1 MTVFNFQLK
10 NAYLC
15 KSLNLVINHPIII
28 LIIMKIKLL
37 PLFAIVALV
46 ATACDNTPKP
56 EQPQE
61 PVQQTTNLSDKY
73 AEYTLT
79 TSIDHLSEGELEM
92 LGLLFEAADIMDNL
106 FWQENYGDKE
116 ELMNRIGDNAD
127 IKKLA
132 TIAYGPWDGLDGNKP
147 FVEGIG
153 EKPAGAQFYP
163 ADMTEEEWNALDDPN
178 KTSQYTMIVRDDD
191 GNLKCVWYHDYF
203 EQQIKKAASL
213 LDDASELA
221 GDEEFAEY
229 LRLRA
234 KALRTDDYLESD
246 MQWMDVRNNN
256 IDMVIGPIENY
267 TDARYGIKAS
277 HEAFILVKDQ
287 EWTKQL
293 ARYAA
298 FVPELQKQLPV
309 PAEYKK
315 EVPGSDVDLAAYDV
329 VYYAGD
335 CNANSK
341 TIAINLPNDERVQLQ
356 RGTRKLQLKNA
367 MQAKFDKILEPISK
381 ELMTP
386 ESMEHIKFDAFFANV
401 MFHETAHGMGI
412 KNTITGKG
420 TVREALGNQYNAL
433 EEAKADVLGLYLV
446 TKLAEM
452 GEYTNTTMEDNYTT
466 FMAGIFRS
474 VRFGAASAH
483 GKANMLTFN
492 YFQNEGAFVRNEEG
506 KYAIDFEKMKV
517 AVEKLAGDILKHQG
531 DGDYEA
537 TKTWMGEMTVIQPTL
552 QADLDKVNAA
562 GIPTDIYFNMGPQVL
577 LK

>member
-1 MTVFNFQLK
+1 
-10 NAYLC
+10 
-15 KSLNLVINHPIII
+15 
-28 LIIMKIKLL
+28 MKIKHLTL
-37 PLFAIVALV
+37 IAALAIG
-46 ATACDNTPKP
+46 ATACDNNKP
-56 EQPQE
+56 EQPVEPAQQQE
-61 PVQQTTNLSDKY
+61 THLADKY

-79 TSIDHLSEGELEM
+79 TDISHLSDNEREM
-92 LGLLFEAADIMDNL
+92 LGLLFEAADIMDDL
-106 FWQENYGDKE
+106 FWQENCGDRE
-116 ELMNRIGDNAD
+116 QLMDLIGDNAD
-127 IKKLA
+127 IRKLA
-132 TIAYGPWDGLDGNKP
+132 TIAYGPWDGLDGNRP

-153 EKPAGAQFYP
+153 PKPAGAMFYP
-163 ADMTEEEWNALDDPN
+163 IDMTDDEWNAFSDPN
-178 KTSQYTMIVRDDD
+178 KTSQYTMIVRDAD

-203 EQQIKKAASL
+203 AEKIKKAASL

-221 GDEEFAEY
+221 GDEEFATY
-229 LRLRA
+229 LKLRA

-256 IDMVIGPIENY
+256 IDMVVGPIENY

-309 PAEYKK
+309 PAEYKR

-341 TIAINLPNDERVQLQ
+341 TIAINLPNDERVQLE

-367 MQAKFDKILEPISK
+367 MQAKFEKILYPIS
-381 ELMTP
+381 EVLMTP

-412 KNTITGKG
+412 KNTIDGKG

-452 GEYTNTTMEDNYTT
+452 GEYTNTTMEDNYVT

-483 GKANMLTFN
+483 GRANMLTFN
-492 YFQNEGAFVRNEEG
+492 YFQNEGAFVRNDDG
-506 KYAIDFEKMKV
+506 RYAIDFDKMKL
-517 AVEKLAGDILKHQG
+517 AVEKLAGDILMHQG
-531 DGDYEA
+531 NGDYEA
-537 TKTWMGEMTVIQPTL
+537 TKAWMQENNVIKPEL
-552 QADLDKVNAA
+552 QGDLDRVNAA

>member
-1 MTVFNFQLK
+1 
-10 NAYLC
+10 
-15 KSLNLVINHPIII
+15 
-28 LIIMKIKLL
+28 MKIKHL
-37 PLFAIVALV
+37 AIIAVVALV
-46 ATACDNTPKP
+46 ATACGNKKV

-61 PVQQTTNLSDKY
+61 PVQEQTTNLSDKY

-79 TSIDHLSEGELEM
+79 TDISHLSDNEREM
-92 LGLLFEAADIMDNL
+92 LRLLFEAADIMDGL
-106 FWQENYGDKE
+106 FWKENYGDKE
-116 ELMNRIGDNAD
+116 ELMACIGDNAD
-127 IKKLA
+127 LCKLA

-153 EKPAGAQFYP
+153 PKPAGAQFYP
-163 ADMTEEEWNALDDPN
+163 ADMTEEEWNAFDDPN
-178 KTSQYTMIVRDDD
+178 KTSQYTMIVRDEN
-191 GNLKCVWYHDYF
+191 GALKCVWYHDYF
-203 EQQIKKAASL
+203 AEQIKKAASL

-256 IDMVIGPIENY
+256 VDLVIGPIENY

-277 HEAFILVKDQ
+277 HEAFILIKDQ

-309 PAEYKK
+309 PEEYKK

-367 MQAKFDKILEPISK
+367 MQAKFDKILAPIS
-381 ELMTP
+381 EVLMTP

-492 YFQNEGAFVRNEEG
+492 YFQNEGAFVCTEDGR
-506 KYAIDFEKMKV
+506 YAIDFDKMKV

-537 TKTWMGEMTVIQPTL
+537 TKAWMGEMSVIKPEL
-552 QADLDKVNAA
+552 QADLDRVNEA
-562 GIPTDIYFNMGPQVL
+562 GIPVDIYYNMGPDVL

>member
-1 MTVFNFQLK
+1 
-10 NAYLC
+10 
-15 KSLNLVINHPIII
+15 
-28 LIIMKIKLL
+28 MKIKYL
-37 PLFAIVALV
+37 AIIAAVAVV
-46 ATACDNTPKP
+46 ATACGNKKT
-56 EQPQE
+56 EQPVE
-61 PVQQTTNLSDKY
+61 PVQEQTTNLSDKY

-79 TSIDHLSEGELEM
+79 SDISHLSENEREM
-92 LGLLFEAADIMDNL
+92 LSLLFEAADIMDNL
-106 FWQENYGDKE
+106 FWMENYGDKE

-127 IKKLA
+127 LRKMASI
-132 TIAYGPWDGLDGNKP
+132 TYGAWDGLDGNKP

-163 ADMTEEEWNALDDPN
+163 VDMTEEEWNAFDDPD
-178 KTSQYTMIVRDDD
+178 KTSQYTMIVRDEN
-191 GNLKCVWYHDYF
+191 GALKCVWYHDYF

-277 HEAFILVKDQ
+277 HEAFILIKDQ

-309 PAEYKK
+309 PDEYKK
-315 EVPGSDVDLAAYDV
+315 EVPGSDVDLAAYDA

-367 MQAKFDKILEPISK
+367 MQAKFDKILEPIAK

-420 TVREALGNQYNAL
+420 SVHSALGNQYNAI

-492 YFQNEGAFVRNEEG
+492 YFQNEGAFTRDENG
-506 KYAIDFEKMKV
+506 RYAIDFDKMKV
-517 AVEKLAGDILKHQG
+517 AVEKLAGDILKCQG
-531 DGDYEA
+531 NGDYDA
-537 TKTWMGEMTVIQPTL
+537 AKAWLGEMSVIRPEL
-552 QADLDKVNAA
+552 QADLDRVNEA
-562 GIPTDIYFNMGPQVL
+562 GIPVDIYYNMGPDVL

>member
-1 MTVFNFQLK
+1 MAIMT
-10 NAYLC
+10 A
-15 KSLNLVINHPIII
+15 
-28 LIIMKIKLL
+28 
-37 PLFAIVALV
+37 
-46 ATACDNTPKP
+46 ACDNSKP
-56 EQPQE
+56 EPTPE

-79 TSIDHLSEGELEM
+79 TDITHLSDNERQM
-92 LGLLFEAADIMDNL
+92 LPLLFEAADIMEGL
-106 FWQENYGDKE
+106 FWKENYGDKD

-127 IKKLA
+127 LRKMASI
-132 TIAYGPWDGLDGNKP
+132 TYGAWDGLDGNKP

-153 EKPAGAQFYP
+153 EKPAGARFYP
-163 ADMTEEEWNALDDPN
+163 ADMTEEEWNAFDDPN
-178 KTSQYTMIVRDDD
+178 KTSQYTMIVRDEK
-191 GNLKCVWYHDYF
+191 GALSCVWYHDYF
-203 EQQIKKAASL
+203 AEQVEKAATL
-213 LDDASELA
+213 LEQASELA
-221 GDEEFAEY
+221 GDPEFSQY
-229 LRLRA
+229 LKLRA
-234 KALRTDDYLESD
+234 TALRTDDYLESD

-267 TDARYGIKAS
+267 TDSRYGIKAA
-277 HEAFILVKDQ
+277 HEAFILIKDQ

-293 ARYAA
+293 TRYASL
-298 FVPELQKQLPV
+298 VPELQKQLPV

-315 EVPGSDVDLAAYDV
+315 EVPGSDVDLAAYDA

-356 RGTRKLQLKNA
+356 RGTRKLQLKNT
-367 MQAKFDKILEPISK
+367 MQAKFDKILQPIS
-381 ELMTP
+381 EALMTP

-412 KNTITGKG
+412 KNTVTGKG
-420 TVREALGNQYNAL
+420 TVREALSNQYNAI

-452 GEYTNTTMEDNYTT
+452 GEYTTTTMEDNYTT

-492 YFQNEGAFVRNEEG
+492 YFQNENAFVRNEDG
-506 KYAIDFEKMKV
+506 RYAIDFDKMKV
-517 AVEKLAGDILKHQG
+517 AVEKLAGEILLHQG
-531 DGDYEA
+531 NGDYEA
-537 TKTWMGEMTVIQPTL
+537 TKAWMGELTVIKPEL
-552 QADLDKVNAA
+552 QADLDHVNEA
-562 GIPTDIYFNMGPQVL
+562 GIPVDIYFNMGPKVL

>member
-1 MTVFNFQLK
+1 
-10 NAYLC
+10 
-15 KSLNLVINHPIII
+15 
-28 LIIMKIKLL
+28 MKIKHL
-37 PLFAIVALV
+37 AMIITAALMV
-46 ATACDNTPKP
+46 SACNNAPKQQPTA
-56 EQPQE
+56 QPQ
-61 PVQQTTNLSDKY
+61 TKLIDKY

-79 TSIDHLSEGELEM
+79 SDISHLSENELEM
-92 LGLLFEAADIMDNL
+92 LPLLFEAADIMEEL
-106 FWQENYGDKE
+106 FWLENYGNKG
-116 ELMNRIGDNAD
+116 ELMAKIAD
-127 IKKLA
+127 PDLRRFACI
-132 TIAYGPWDGLDGNKP
+132 TYGPWDGLDNNKP
-147 FVEGIG
+147 FVEGVG

-163 ADMTEEEWNALDDPN
+163 VDMTEEEWNAFDDPDKN
-178 KTSQYTMIVRDDD
+178 SQYTMIVRDEN
-191 GNLKCVWYHDYF
+191 GALKCVWYHDF
-203 EQQIKKAASL
+203 FAEQIRKAASL

-246 MQWMDVRNNN
+246 MRWMDVRNNN
-256 IDMVIGPIENY
+256 IDMVVGPIENY

-277 HEAFILVKDQ
+277 HEAFILIKDQ

-309 PAEYKK
+309 PEEYKK
-315 EVPGSDVDLAAYDV
+315 EVPGSDVDLAAYDA

-341 TIAINLPNDERVQLQ
+341 TIAINLPNDERVQLE

-367 MQAKFDKILEPISK
+367 MQAKFEKILVPIAQT
-381 ELMTP
+381 LMTP

-420 TVREALGNQYNAL
+420 SVHSALGNLYNAI

-452 GEYTNTTMEDNYTT
+452 GEYTTTDLVDNYTT
-466 FMAGIFRS
+466 FLAGIFRS

-483 GKANMLTFN
+483 GKANMIEFN
-492 YFQNEGAFVRNEEG
+492 YFEDMGAFTRNEQG
-506 KYAIDFEKMKV
+506 QYAIDFEKMKV
-517 AVEKLAGDILKHQG
+517 AVEKLAGDILVNQG
-531 DGDYEA
+531 NGDYEA
-537 TKTWMGEMTVIQPTL
+537 TKAWMEQRMIIKPEL
-552 QADLDKVNAA
+552 QADLDRVNNA
-562 GIPTDIYFNMGPQVL
+562 GIPVDIYYNMGPEVL
-577 LK
+577 LKK

>member
-1 MTVFNFQLK
+1 
-10 NAYLC
+10 
-15 KSLNLVINHPIII
+15 
-28 LIIMKIKLL
+28 MKIKHLA
-37 PLFAIVALV
+37 FVAIVALV
-46 ATACDNTPKP
+46 ATACGNKTT
-56 EQPQE
+56 EQPKEE
-61 PVQQTTNLSDKY
+61 PVQQTNLSDKY

-79 TSIDHLSEGELEM
+79 TDISHLSDNEREM
-92 LGLLFEAADIMDNL
+92 LQLLFEAADIMDGL
-106 FWQENYGDKE
+106 FWQENYGDNA
-116 ELMNRIGDNAD
+116 ELMARIGDNPD
-127 IKKLA
+127 LIKLA
-132 TIAYGPWDGLDGNKP
+132 TIAYGPWDGLDGNKS

-153 EKPAGAQFYP
+153 PKPAGAQFYP
-163 ADMTEEEWNALDDPN
+163 VDMTDEEWNAFDDPN
-178 KTSQYTMIVRDDD
+178 KTSQYTMIVRDEN
-191 GNLKCVWYHDYF
+191 GALKCVWYHDYF
-203 EQQIKKAASL
+203 AEQIKRTASL

-221 GDEEFAEY
+221 GDEEFSEY
-229 LRLRA
+229 LKLRA
-234 KALRTDDYLESD
+234 KALRTDEYFESD

-267 TDARYGIKAS
+267 TDARFGIKAA
-277 HEAFILVKDQ
+277 HEAFILIKDQ

-293 ARYAA
+293 ARYAQ

-309 PAEYKK
+309 PEEYKK

-341 TIAINLPNDERVQLQ
+341 TIAINLPNDECVQLQ

-367 MQAKFDKILEPISK
+367 MQAKFEKILDPIAK

-412 KNTITGKG
+412 KETITGKG
-420 TVREALGNQYNAL
+420 SVREALGNQYSAI

-492 YFQNEGAFVRNEEG
+492 YFQNEGAFTRNENG
-506 KYAIDFEKMKV
+506 LYAIDFEKMKV
-517 AVEKLAGDILKHQG
+517 AVEKLAGDILKCQG
-531 DGDYEA
+531 NGDYEA
-537 TKTWMGEMTVIQPTL
+537 AKAWMGEMSVIHPEL
-552 QADLDKVNAA
+552 QADLDRVNEA
-562 GIPTDIYFNMGPQVL
+562 GIPVDIYFNMGPDVL

>member
-1 MTVFNFQLK
+1 
-10 NAYLC
+10 
-15 KSLNLVINHPIII
+15 
-28 LIIMKIKLL
+28 MKIKLL
-37 PLFAIVALV
+37 SLVAIVAL
-46 ATACDNTPKP
+46 AFTACDNKKP
-56 EQPQE
+56 EQTE
-61 PVQQTTNLSDKY
+61 PSKQKKTEKAEQSEQSKPIEPSEQMTTPTTNLSDKY

-79 TSIDHLSEGELEM
+79 TDISHLSKNEKKM
-92 LGLLFEAADIMDNL
+92 LSLLFEAADIMDGL
-106 FWQENYGDKE
+106 FWRENYGDKE
-116 ELMNRIGDNAD
+116 ELMVKIGDNDD

-132 TIAYGPWDGLDGNKP
+132 TIAYGPWDGLNDNKP
-147 FVEGIG
+147 FVEGMG
-153 EKPAGAQFYP
+153 PKPAGAQFYP
-163 ADMTEEEWNALDDPN
+163 ADMTDKEWEAFNDPN

-203 EQQIKKAASL
+203 EQQIEKAASL
-213 LDDASELA
+213 LDEASKLA
-221 GDEEFAEY
+221 GDKEFANY
-229 LRLRA
+229 LKLRA

-277 HEAFILVKDQ
+277 HEAFILIKDQ

-293 ARYAA
+293 ARYAS

-367 MQAKFDKILEPISK
+367 MQAKFEKILEPIAK

-386 ESMEHIKFDAFFANV
+386 ESMQHIKFDAFFANV

-492 YFQNEGAFVRNEEG
+492 YFQKEGAFVRNADG
-506 KYAIDFEKMKV
+506 RYAIDFVKMKA
-517 AVEKLAGDILKHQG
+517 AVEKLAGDILQCQG
-531 DGDYEA
+531 NGDYEA
-537 TKTWMGEMTVIQPTL
+537 TKAWMGEMSVIKPEL

-562 GIPTDIYFNMGPQVL
+562 GIPTDIYFNMGPDVL

>member
-1 MTVFNFQLK
+1 
-10 NAYLC
+10 
-15 KSLNLVINHPIII
+15 
-28 LIIMKIKLL
+28 MKIKYL
-37 PLFAIVALV
+37 AIIAVVALV
-46 ATACDNTPKP
+46 ATSCDNKKP
-56 EQPQE
+56 EPVQE
-61 PVQQTTNLSDKY
+61 PVQEETTHLSDKY

-79 TSIDHLSEGELEM
+79 TDISHLSDNEKEM
-92 LGLLFEAADIMDNL
+92 LQLLFEAADIMDGL
-106 FWQENYGDKE
+106 FWRENYGDKD
-116 ELMNRIGDNAD
+116 ELMTKIGDNAD

-153 EKPAGAQFYP
+153 SKPAGAQFYP
-163 ADMTEEEWNALDDPN
+163 VDMTEEEWNALDDPN
-178 KTSQYTMIVRDDD
+178 KTSQYTVIVRDEN
-191 GNLKCVWYHDYF
+191 GALKCVWYHDYF
-203 EQQIKKAASL
+203 AEQIKKAASL

-256 IDMVIGPIENY
+256 VDMVIGPIENY

-277 HEAFILVKDQ
+277 HEAFILIKDQ

-309 PAEYKK
+309 PEKYKK
-315 EVPGSDVDLAAYDV
+315 EVPGSDVDLAAYDA

-356 RGTRKLQLKNA
+356 RGTRKLQLTNS
-367 MQAKFDKILEPISK
+367 MQAKFDKILEPIAK

-386 ESMEHIKFDAFFANV
+386 ESMENIKFDAFFANV

-446 TKLAEM
+446 TKLSEM
-452 GEYTNTTMEDNYTT
+452 GVYTNTTMEDNYTT

-506 KYAIDFEKMKV
+506 RYAIDFEKMKV
-517 AVEKLAGDILKHQG
+517 AVEKLAGDILMHQG

-537 TKTWMGEMTVIQPTL
+537 TKAWMGEMSVIKPEL
-552 QADLDKVNAA
+552 QADLDRVNAA

>member
-1 MTVFNFQLK
+1 MNIKHLT
-10 NAYLC
+10 
-15 KSLNLVINHPIII
+15 
-28 LIIMKIKLL
+28 LI
-37 PLFAIVALV
+37 AAVALV
-46 ATACDNTPKP
+46 VTACGNKTT
-56 EQPQE
+56 EQQPTE
-61 PVQQTTNLSDKY
+61 PVQQQTQLSDKY

-79 TSIDHLSEGELEM
+79 TDISHLSDNEREM

-106 FWQENYGDKE
+106 FWLENYGDNA
-116 ELMNRIGDNAD
+116 ELMARIADNPD
-127 IKKLA
+127 LVKMA
-132 TIAYGPWDGLDGNKP
+132 TITYGAWDGLDGNKP

-153 EKPAGAQFYP
+153 PKPAGAQFYP
-163 ADMTEEEWNALDDPN
+163 LDMTEEEWEAFDDPDKN
-178 KTSQYTMIVRDDD
+178 SQYTMIVRDDE

-203 EQQIKKAASL
+203 AEQINKAASL

-234 KALRTDDYLESD
+234 KALRTDDYFESD

-267 TDARYGIKAS
+267 TDARYGIKSA

-298 FVPELQKQLPV
+298 YVPELQKQLPV
-309 PAEYKK
+309 PEEYKK
-315 EVPGSDVDLAAYDV
+315 EVPGADVDLAAYDV

-341 TIAINLPNDERVQLQ
+341 TIAINLPNDERVQLA
-356 RGTRKLQLKNA
+356 RGTRKLQLKNS
-367 MQAKFDKILEPISK
+367 MQAKFDKILVPIAE

-420 TVREALGNQYNAL
+420 TVREALANQYSAI

-452 GEYTNTTMEDNYTT
+452 GVYTNTTMEDNYTT

-492 YFQNEGAFVRNEEG
+492 YFQNEGAFTRNEDG
-506 KYAIDFEKMKV
+506 KYAIDFEKMKA
-517 AVEKLAGDILKHQG
+517 AVEKLAGDILKCQG
-531 DGDYEA
+531 NGDYEA
-537 TKTWMGEMTVIQPTL
+537 AKAWMAEMSVIHPEL
-552 QADLDKVNAA
+552 QADLDRVNAA
-562 GIPTDIYFNMGPQVL
+562 GIPTDIYFNMGPDVL

>member
-1 MTVFNFQLK
+1 MRIK
-10 NAYLC
+10 YL
-15 KSLNLVINHPIII
+15 
-28 LIIMKIKLL
+28 
-37 PLFAIVALV
+37 AIVAAVALV
-46 ATACDNTPKP
+46 ATACDNKKP
-56 EQPQE
+56 EPVQE
-61 PVQQTTNLSDKY
+61 PVQEQTTHLSDKY

-79 TSIDHLSEGELEM
+79 TNIDHLSDNEREM
-92 LGLLFEAADIMDNL
+92 LRLLFEAADIMDGL
-106 FWQENYGDKE
+106 FWNENYGDKD
-116 ELMNRIGDNAD
+116 ELMAKIGDNAD

-153 EKPAGAQFYP
+153 PKPAGAQFYP
-163 ADMTEEEWNALDDPN
+163 ADMTEEEWNAFDDPN
-178 KTSQYTMIVRDDD
+178 KTSQYTMIVRDEN
-191 GNLKCVWYHDYF
+191 GALKCVWYHDYF
-203 EQQIKKAASL
+203 AEQIEKAATL
-213 LDDASELA
+213 LEQASELA
-221 GDEEFAEY
+221 GDPEFGQY
-229 LRLRA
+229 LKLRA
-234 KALRTDDYLESD
+234 QALRSDDYLESD

-293 ARYAA
+293 ARYAS
-298 FVPELQKQLPV
+298 FVPKLQKQLPV
-309 PAEYKK
+309 PAQYKR
-315 EVPGSDVDLAAYDV
+315 ETPGSDVDLAAYDV

-367 MQAKFDKILEPISK
+367 MQAKFDKILDPISK

-386 ESMEHIKFDAFFANV
+386 ESLEHIKFDAFFANV

-492 YFQNEGAFVRNEEG
+492 YFQNEGAFVRNEQG

-517 AVEKLAGDILKHQG
+517 AVEKLAGDILQHQG
-531 DGDYEA
+531 NGDYEA
-537 TKTWMGEMTVIQPTL
+537 TKAWMGEMTVIKPEL
-552 QADLDKVNAA
+552 QADLDRVNAA

>member
-1 MTVFNFQLK
+1 
-10 NAYLC
+10 
-15 KSLNLVINHPIII
+15 
-28 LIIMKIKLL
+28 MKIKLL
-37 PLFAIVALV
+37 PLVAIVALV
-46 ATACDNTPKP
+46 ATACGNKKT
-56 EQPQE
+56 EQPTE
-61 PVQQTTNLSDKY
+61 PVQEQTKLSDKY
-73 AEYTLT
+73 ALYTLT
-79 TSIDHLSEGELEM
+79 TDISHLSENEKEM
-92 LGLLFEAADIMDNL
+92 LPLLFEAADIMDQL
-106 FWQENYGDKE
+106 FWMENYGDKA
-116 ELMNRIGDNAD
+116 ELMAKIGDNED
-127 IKKLA
+127 LKKLA
-132 TIAYGPWDGLDGNKP
+132 NIAYGPWDGLDGNKP

-153 EKPAGAQFYP
+153 PKPAGAQFYP
-163 ADMTEEEWNALDDPN
+163 VDMTEEEWNAFDDPN
-178 KTSQYTMIVRDDD
+178 KTSQYTMIVRDEN
-191 GNLKCVWYHDYF
+191 GALKCVWYHDYF
-203 EQQIKKAASL
+203 DQQIKKAASL

-246 MQWMDVRNNN
+246 MRWMDVRNNN

-277 HEAFILVKDQ
+277 HEAFILIKDQ

-309 PAEYKK
+309 PEEYKK

-341 TIAINLPNDERVQLQ
+341 TIAINLPNDERVQLE

-367 MQAKFDKILEPISK
+367 MQAKFDKILEPLSK
-381 ELMTP
+381 ELMTS

-420 TVREALGNQYNAL
+420 SVHSALGNQYNAI

-446 TKLAEM
+446 TKLSEM

-492 YFQNEGAFVRNEEG
+492 YFQNEGAFVRNEDG
-506 KYAIDFEKMKV
+506 RYAIDFEKMKV

-531 DGDYEA
+531 NGDYEV
-537 TKTWMGEMTVIQPTL
+537 TKAWLGENCVIHPEL
-552 QADLDKVNAA
+552 QADLDRVNAL
-562 GIPTDIYFNMGPQVL
+562 GIPVDIYYNMGPQVL

>member
-1 MTVFNFQLK
+1 
-10 NAYLC
+10 
-15 KSLNLVINHPIII
+15 
-28 LIIMKIKLL
+28 MKIKYL
-37 PLFAIVALV
+37 AIIAAVAVV
-46 ATACDNTPKP
+46 ATACGNKKT
-56 EQPQE
+56 EQPVE
-61 PVQQTTNLSDKY
+61 PVQEQTTNLSDKY

-79 TSIDHLSEGELEM
+79 SDISHLSENEREM
-92 LGLLFEAADIMDNL
+92 LSLLFEAADIMDNL
-106 FWQENYGDKE
+106 FWMENYGDKE

-127 IKKLA
+127 LRKMASI
-132 TIAYGPWDGLDGNKP
+132 TYGAWDGLDGNKP

-163 ADMTEEEWNALDDPN
+163 VDMTEEEWNAFDDPD
-178 KTSQYTMIVRDDD
+178 KTSQYTMIVRDEN
-191 GNLKCVWYHDYF
+191 GALKCVWYHDYF

-277 HEAFILVKDQ
+277 HEAFILIKDQ

-309 PAEYKK
+309 PDEYKK
-315 EVPGSDVDLAAYDV
+315 EVPGSDVDLAAYDA

-356 RGTRKLQLKNA
+356 RGTRKLQLKNS
-367 MQAKFDKILEPISK
+367 MQAKFDKILEPIAK

-420 TVREALGNQYNAL
+420 SVHSALGNQYNAI

-492 YFQNEGAFVRNEEG
+492 YFQNEGAFTRDENG
-506 KYAIDFEKMKV
+506 RYAIDFDKMKV
-517 AVEKLAGDILKHQG
+517 AVEKLAGDILKCQG
-531 DGDYEA
+531 NGDYDA
-537 TKTWMGEMTVIQPTL
+537 AKAWLGEMSVIRPEL
-552 QADLDKVNAA
+552 QADLDRVNEA
-562 GIPTDIYFNMGPQVL
+562 GIPVDIYYNMGPDVL

>member
-1 MTVFNFQLK
+1 MLITIPN
-10 NAYLC
+10 Y
-15 KSLNLVINHPIII
+15 
-28 LIIMKIKLL
+28 IIMKIKHLL
-37 PLFAIVALV
+37 IIAALAIG
-46 ATACDNTPKP
+46 ATACDNTSKP

-61 PVQQTTNLSDKY
+61 PAQPTTNLSDKY

-79 TSIDHLSEGELEM
+79 TDISHLSENEREM
-92 LGLLFEAADIMDNL
+92 LSLLFEAADIMEDL
-106 FWQENYGDKE
+106 FWQENYGDKN
-116 ELMNRIGDNAD
+116 ELMDKIGDNAD
-127 IKKLA
+127 LKKMA
-132 TIAYGPWDGLDGNKP
+132 SITYGAWDGLDNNKP

-163 ADMTEEEWNALDDPN
+163 ADMIEEEWEAFADPDKN
-178 KTSQYTMIVRDDD
+178 SQYTMIVRDEE

-221 GDEEFAEY
+221 GDEEFATY
-229 LRLRA
+229 LALRA
-234 KALRTDDYLESD
+234 KALRTDDYFESD

-256 IDMVIGPIENY
+256 VDLVIGPIENY

-277 HEAFILVKDQ
+277 HEAFILIKDQ

-298 FVPELQKQLPV
+298 YVPELQKQLPV

-315 EVPGSDVDLAAYDV
+315 EVPGADLDLAAYDA

-341 TIAINLPNDERVQLQ
+341 TIAINLPNDERVQLK
-356 RGTRKLQLKNA
+356 RGTRKLQLKNS
-367 MQAKFDKILEPISK
+367 MQAKFDKILVPIAN

-420 TVREALGNQYNAL
+420 TVREALGNQYSAI

-452 GEYTNTTMEDNYTT
+452 GVYTNTTMEDNYTT

-492 YFQNEGAFVRNEEG
+492 YFQNEGAFTRDENG
-506 KYAIDFEKMKV
+506 RYAIDFEKMKV
-517 AVEKLAGDILKHQG
+517 AVERLAGDILQCPG
-531 DGDYEA
+531 NGDYEA
-537 TKTWMGEMTVIQPTL
+537 AKAWMAEMSVIKPEL
-552 QADLDKVNAA
+552 QADLDRVNDS

-577 LK
+577 LR

>member
-1 MTVFNFQLK
+1 MDVDKSNNLNTNNMKFK
-10 NAYLC
+10 YL
-15 KSLNLVINHPIII
+15 
-28 LIIMKIKLL
+28 
-37 PLFAIVALV
+37 ALV
-46 ATACDNTPKP
+46 AVVTVAVAACGNKKV
-56 EQPQE
+56 EQTQE
-61 PVQQTTNLSDKY
+61 PVQEPTTNLSDKY

-79 TSIDHLSEGELEM
+79 TDISHLSENEREM
-92 LGLLFEAADIMDNL
+92 LPLLFEAADIMDDL
-106 FWQENYGDKE
+106 FWMENYGDKD
-116 ELMNRIGDNAD
+116 ELMAKIGDNAD
-127 IKKLA
+127 LRKMANI
-132 TIAYGPWDGLDGNKP
+132 TYGPWDGLDANKP

-153 EKPAGAQFYP
+153 EKPAGARFYP
-163 ADMTEEEWNALDDPN
+163 VDMTEEEWNAFEDPDKN
-178 KTSQYTMIVRDDD
+178 SQYTMIVRDEE

-246 MQWMDVRNNN
+246 MRWMDVRNNN

-341 TIAINLPNDERVQLQ
+341 TIAINLPNDERVQLE

-367 MQAKFDKILEPISK
+367 MQAKFDKILMPIAQ

-386 ESMEHIKFDAFFANV
+386 ESMEHIKFDAFFSNV

-420 TVREALGNQYNAL
+420 TVREALSNQYNAL

-452 GEYTNTTMEDNYTT
+452 GEYTTTTMEDNYTT

-506 KYAIDFEKMKV
+506 RYAIDFEKMKA
-517 AVEKLAGDILKHQG
+517 AVEKLAGDILQHQG

-537 TKTWMGEMTVIQPTL
+537 VKAWMGEMSVIKPEL
-552 QADLDKVNAA
+552 QADLDRVNEA
-562 GIPTDIYFNMGPQVL
+562 GVPVDIYYNMGPDVL

>member
-1 MTVFNFQLK
+1 
-10 NAYLC
+10 
-15 KSLNLVINHPIII
+15 
-28 LIIMKIKLL
+28 MKIKHLL
-37 PLFAIVALV
+37 IIAALAIG

-61 PVQQTTNLSDKY
+61 PAQPANNLSDKY

-79 TSIDHLSEGELEM
+79 TDISHLSDNEREM
-92 LGLLFEAADIMDNL
+92 LPLLFEAADIMDQL
-106 FWQENYGDKE
+106 FWMENYGDKE
-116 ELMNRIGDNAD
+116 ALMNQIGDNAD
-127 IKKLA
+127 LKKMA
-132 TIAYGPWDGLDGNKP
+132 SITYGAWDGLDGNKP

-163 ADMTEEEWNALDDPN
+163 IDMTEEEWEAFADPN
-178 KTSQYTMIVRDDD
+178 KNSQYTMIVRDEE

-221 GDEEFAEY
+221 GDEEFATY
-229 LRLRA
+229 LALRA

-277 HEAFILVKDQ
+277 HEAFILIKDQ

-298 FVPELQKQLPV
+298 YVPELQKQLPV
-309 PAEYKK
+309 PDEYKK
-315 EVPGSDVDLAAYDV
+315 EVPGADLDLAAYDA

-341 TIAINLPNDERVQLQ
+341 TIAINLPNDERVQLE
-356 RGTRKLQLKNA
+356 RGTRKLQLKNS
-367 MQAKFDKILEPISK
+367 MQAKFDKILVPIAN

-420 TVREALGNQYNAL
+420 TVREALANQYSAI

-452 GEYTNTTMEDNYTT
+452 GVYTNTTMEDNYTT

-492 YFQNEGAFVRNEEG
+492 YFQNEGAFVRNDEG

-517 AVEKLAGDILKHQG
+517 AVEKLAGDILQCQG
-531 DGDYEA
+531 NGDYEA
-537 TKTWMGEMTVIQPTL
+537 AKAWMAEMSVIKPEL
-552 QADLDKVNAA
+552 QADLDRVNEA

>member
-1 MTVFNFQLK
+1 
-10 NAYLC
+10 
-15 KSLNLVINHPIII
+15 
-28 LIIMKIKLL
+28 MKIKHL
-37 PLFAIVALV
+37 AIIAVVALV
-46 ATACDNTPKP
+46 ATACGNKNV

-61 PVQQTTNLSDKY
+61 PVQEPTTNLSDKY

-79 TSIDHLSEGELEM
+79 TDISHLSDNEHEM
-92 LGLLFEAADIMDNL
+92 LELLFEAADIMDGL
-106 FWQENYGDKE
+106 FWLENYGDNA
-116 ELMNRIGDNAD
+116 ELMARIADNPD
-127 IKKLA
+127 LIKMA

-153 EKPAGAQFYP
+153 DKPAGAQFYP
-163 ADMTEEEWNALDDPN
+163 ADMTEEEWNAFDDPN
-178 KTSQYTMIVRDDD
+178 KPSQYTMIVRDEN
-191 GNLKCVWYHDYF
+191 GALKCVWYHDYF
-203 EQQIKKAASL
+203 AEQIKRAASL

-256 IDMVIGPIENY
+256 VDLVIGPIENY

-277 HEAFILVKDQ
+277 HEAFILIKDQ

-309 PAEYKK
+309 PEEYKK

-341 TIAINLPNDERVQLQ
+341 TIAINLPNDERVQLA
-356 RGTRKLQLKNA
+356 RGTRKLQLKNS
-367 MQAKFDKILEPISK
+367 MQAKFDKILVPIAQ

-492 YFQNEGAFVRNEEG
+492 YFQNEGAFVRNEDG
-506 KYAIDFEKMKV
+506 RYAIDFDKMKV

-537 TKTWMGEMTVIQPTL
+537 TKAWMGEMSVIKPEL

-562 GIPTDIYFNMGPQVL
+562 GIPTDIYFNMGPDVL

>member
-1 MTVFNFQLK
+1 MY
-10 NAYLC
+10 AYYRNQQF
-15 KSLNLVINHPIII
+15 KSN
-28 LIIMKIKLL
+28 IMKIKHLT
-37 PLFAIVALV
+37 IVAAIAV
-46 ATACDNTPKP
+46 MASACSNQPKTNEEP
-56 EQPQE
+56 QPK
-61 PVQQTTNLSDKY
+61 LIDKY

-79 TSIDHLSEGELEM
+79 SDISHLSENEKEM
-92 LGLLFEAADIMDNL
+92 LPLLFEAADIMDDL
-106 FWQENYGDKE
+106 FWRENYGDKE
-116 ELMNRIGDNAD
+116 ELMARISDPDLQKFAC
-127 IKKLA
+127 I
-132 TIAYGPWDGLDGNKP
+132 TYGPWDGLDGNKS

-163 ADMTEEEWNALDDPN
+163 QDMTEEEWEAFDDPDKN
-178 KTSQYTMIVRDDD
+178 SQYTMIVRDEN

-203 EQQIKKAASL
+203 AEQINKAASL

-229 LRLRA
+229 LGLRA
-234 KALRTDDYLESD
+234 KALRTDDYFESD
-246 MQWMDVRNNN
+246 MRWMDVRNNN
-256 IDMVIGPIENY
+256 IDMVVGPIENY

-277 HEAFILVKDQ
+277 HEAFILIKDQ

-293 ARYAA
+293 ARYAQ

-309 PAEYKK
+309 SEEYKK
-315 EVPGSDVDLAAYDV
+315 EVPGADADLAAYDA

-367 MQAKFDKILEPISK
+367 MAAKFEKILQPIASV
-381 ELMTP
+381 LMTP

-412 KNTITGKG
+412 KNTITEKG
-420 TVREALGNQYNAL
+420 TVRDALGNQYSAI

-492 YFQNEGAFVRNEEG
+492 YFQNEGAFTRNEEG
-506 KYAIDFEKMKV
+506 LYAIDFEKMKV
-517 AVEKLAGDILKHQG
+517 AVEKLAGDILVCQG
-531 DGDYEA
+531 NGVYEA
-537 TKTWMGEMTVIQPTL
+537 AKAWMDEMSVIKPEL
-552 QADLDKVNAA
+552 QADLDRVNEA
-562 GIPTDIYFNMGPQVL
+562 GIPVDIYYNMGPDVL
-577 LK
+577 LNK

>member
-1 MTVFNFQLK
+1 
-10 NAYLC
+10 
-15 KSLNLVINHPIII
+15 
-28 LIIMKIKLL
+28 MKIKHLVWV
-37 PLFAIVALV
+37 AMVALA
-46 ATACDNTPKP
+46 ATSCDNKKP
-56 EQPQE
+56 EQVQE
-61 PVQQTTNLSDKY
+61 PVQQKANLSDKY

-79 TSIDHLSEGELEM
+79 TNIDHLSDNEKQM
-92 LGLLFEAADIMDNL
+92 LPLLFEACDIMDGL
-106 FWQENYGDKE
+106 FWRENYGDKE
-116 ELMNRIGDNAD
+116 ELMAKIGDNAD

-132 TIAYGPWDGLDGNKP
+132 TIAYGPWDGLNGNKP

-153 EKPAGAQFYP
+153 DKPAGAQFYP
-163 ADMTEEEWNALDDPN
+163 TDMTEEEWNALADPN
-178 KTSQYTMIVRDDD
+178 KNSQYTMIVRDEN
-191 GNLKCVWYHDYF
+191 GALKCVWYHDYF
-203 EQQIKKAASL
+203 AQEIERAASL
-213 LDDASELA
+213 LDQASELA
-221 GDEEFAEY
+221 GDKEFAQY
-229 LRLRA
+229 LKLRA
-234 KALRTDDYLESD
+234 KALRTDDYFESD

-256 IDMVIGPIENY
+256 IDLVIGPIENY

-277 HEAFILVKDQ
+277 HEGFILIKDQ

-309 PAEYKK
+309 PEEYKK
-315 EVPGSDVDLAAYDV
+315 EVPGDDVDLAAYDV

-356 RGTRKLQLKNA
+356 RGTRKLQLKNS
-367 MQAKFDKILEPISK
+367 MQAKFDKILEPIAR

-386 ESMEHIKFDAFFANV
+386 ESMEHIKFDAFFSNV

-420 TVREALGNQYNAL
+420 TVREALGNQYNAI

-452 GEYTNTTMEDNYTT
+452 GEYTTTTMEDNYTT

-492 YFQNEGAFVRNEEG
+492 YFQNEGAFTRNEEG
-506 KYAIDFEKMKV
+506 RYAIDFEKMKV

-531 DGDYEA
+531 EGDYDA
-537 TKTWMGEMTVIQPTL
+537 TKAWMADQIVIKPQL
-552 QADLDKVNAA
+552 QADLDRVNKA
-562 GIPTDIYFNMGPQVL
+562 GVPTDIYFNMGAQVL

>member
-1 MTVFNFQLK
+1 
-10 NAYLC
+10 
-15 KSLNLVINHPIII
+15 
-28 LIIMKIKLL
+28 MKIKHL
-37 PLFAIVALV
+37 AIIAALAIG
-46 ATACDNTPKP
+46 ATACGNKTT
-56 EQPQE
+56 EQPEE
-61 PVQQTTNLSDKY
+61 PVEQQAFLSDKY

-79 TSIDHLSEGELEM
+79 TDISHLSDNEREM

-106 FWQENYGDKE
+106 FWQENYGDNA
-116 ELMNRIGDNAD
+116 ELMALIGDNPD
-127 IKKLA
+127 LIKMA
-132 TIAYGPWDGLDGNKP
+132 TITYGPWDGLDDNRP
-147 FVEGIG
+147 FVEGVG
-153 EKPAGAQFYP
+153 PKPAGARFYP
-163 ADMTEEEWNALDDPN
+163 EDMTDEEWEAFDDPN
-178 KTSQYTMIVRDDD
+178 KTSQYTMIVRDEN
-191 GNLKCVWYHDYF
+191 GALKCVWYHDYF

-256 IDMVIGPIENY
+256 VDLVIGPIENY
-267 TDARYGIKAS
+267 TDARFGIKAS
-277 HEAFILVKDQ
+277 HEAFILIKDQ

-293 ARYAA
+293 ARYASY
-298 FVPELQKQLPV
+298 VPQLQQQLPV
-309 PAEYKK
+309 PDEYKK
-315 EVPGSDVDLAAYDV
+315 EVPGADLDLAAYDV

-341 TIAINLPNDERVQLQ
+341 TIAINLPNDERVQLE

-367 MQAKFDKILEPISK
+367 MQAKFDKILVPIAG

-386 ESMEHIKFDAFFANV
+386 ESMQHIKFDAFFANV

-420 TVREALGNQYNAL
+420 TVREALGTQYSAI

-452 GEYTNTTMEDNYTT
+452 GVYDKTDIVDNYVT

-492 YFQNEGAFVRNEEG
+492 YFQDEGAFTRDENG
-506 KYAIDFEKMKV
+506 LYAIDFDKMKI
-517 AVEKLAGDILKHQG
+517 AVEKLAGDILQCQG
-531 DGDYEA
+531 NGDYDA
-537 TKTWMGEMTVIQPTL
+537 AKAWMEKMSVIRPEL
-552 QADLDKVNAA
+552 QADLDRVNAA
-562 GIPTDIYFNMGPQVL
+562 GIPTDIYFNMGPDVL

>member
-1 MTVFNFQLK
+1 
-10 NAYLC
+10 
-15 KSLNLVINHPIII
+15 
-28 LIIMKIKLL
+28 MKIKQLL
-37 PLFAIVALV
+37 TITAVALIAV
-46 ATACDNTPKP
+46 ACTNKPKEVV
-56 EQPQE
+56 EQPQ
-61 PVQQTTNLSDKY
+61 PKLIDKY

-79 TSIDHLSEGELEM
+79 TDISHLSENEKEM
-92 LGLLFEAADIMDNL
+92 LPLLFEAADIMEDL
-106 FWQENYGDKE
+106 FWKENYGDKE
-116 ELMNRIGDNAD
+116 ELMARISDPDLQKFAC
-127 IKKLA
+127 I
-132 TIAYGPWDGLDGNKP
+132 TYGAWDGLDNNKS

-163 ADMTEEEWNALDDPN
+163 QDMTEEEWNAFDDPD
-178 KTSQYTMIVRDDD
+178 KTSQYTMIVRDEN
-191 GNLKCVWYHDYF
+191 GALKCVWYHDYF

-234 KALRTDDYLESD
+234 RALRTDDYLESD
-246 MQWMDVRNNN
+246 MRWMDVRNNN

-277 HEAFILVKDQ
+277 HEAFILIKDQ
-287 EWTKQL
+287 EWTKEL

-309 PAEYKK
+309 PEEYKK
-315 EVPGSDVDLAAYDV
+315 EVPGSDVDLAAYDA

-356 RGTRKLQLKNA
+356 RGTRKLQLKNS
-367 MQAKFDKILEPISK
+367 MQAKFDKILVPIAQT
-381 ELMTP
+381 LMTP

-420 TVREALGNQYNAL
+420 SVHSALGNLYNGI

-452 GEYTNTTMEDNYTT
+452 GEYTTTDLVDNYTT
-466 FMAGIFRS
+466 FLAGIFRS

-483 GKANMLTFN
+483 GKANMIEF
-492 YFQNEGAFVRNEEG
+492 YYMQEAGAFTRNEQG
-506 KYAIDFEKMKV
+506 QYAIDFEKMKV
-517 AVEKLAGDILKHQG
+517 AVEQLAGEILINQG
-531 DGDYEA
+531 NGDYEA
-537 TKTWMGEMTVIQPTL
+537 TKAWMEERMTIKPEL
-552 QADLDKVNAA
+552 QADLDRVNEA

>member
-1 MTVFNFQLK
+1 MNIKHL
-10 NAYLC
+10 A
-15 KSLNLVINHPIII
+15 II
-28 LIIMKIKLL
+28 
-37 PLFAIVALV
+37 AAVALV
-46 ATACDNTPKP
+46 ATACNNDNKKP
-56 EQPQE
+56 EQAQT
-61 PVQQTTNLSDKY
+61 PVQQETHLSDKY

-79 TSIDHLSEGELEM
+79 SDISHLSDNEKQM
-92 LGLLFEAADIMDNL
+92 LPLLFEAADIMDGL
-106 FWQENYGDKE
+106 FWRENYGDKN
-116 ELMNRIGDNAD
+116 ELMARIGDNAD

-132 TIAYGPWDGLDGNKP
+132 TIAYGPWDGLNGNEP

-153 EKPAGAQFYP
+153 AKPAGAQFYP
-163 ADMTEEEWNALDDPN
+163 ADMTEEEWNAFADPN
-178 KTSQYTMIVRDDD
+178 KNSQYTMIVRDEN
-191 GNLKCVWYHDYF
+191 GALKCVWYHDYF
-203 EQQIKKAASL
+203 EQEIKRAASL

-234 KALRTDDYLESD
+234 KALRTDDYFESD

-256 IDMVIGPIENY
+256 IDLVIGPIENY
-267 TDARYGIKAS
+267 TDARFGIKAS
-277 HEAFILVKDQ
+277 HEGFILIKDQ

-309 PAEYKK
+309 PEEYKK
-315 EVPGSDVDLAAYDV
+315 EKPGDDVDLAAYDA

-367 MQAKFDKILEPISK
+367 MAAKFENILVPIAK
-381 ELMTP
+381 TLMTP
-386 ESMEHIKFDAFFANV
+386 ESMDHIKFDAFFANV

-420 TVREALGNQYNAL
+420 TVREALGNQYNAI
-433 EEAKADVLGLYLV
+433 EEAKADVLGLFLV

-452 GEYTNTTMEDNYTT
+452 GVYTNTTMEDNYTT

-492 YFQNEGAFVRNEEG
+492 YFQNEGAFTRNEEG
-506 KYAIDFEKMKV
+506 RYAIDFEKMKV

-537 TKTWMGEMTVIQPTL
+537 TKAWMADQIVIKPEL
-552 QADLDKVNAA
+552 QADLDRVNKA
-562 GIPTDIYFNMGPQVL
+562 GVPTDIYFNMGPQVL